1 MNLKYKTAIV
11 TGGTKGIGRGIAEAL
26 VREGAS
32 VCISARSQSEI
43 DNAVRELTR
52 VVIKPGQRVRS
63 KKYEGVVVG
72 LTPTNVRVRWD
83 GETKETYIY
92 PERLIIQGRRR
103 VIGFVCDVRKYNQ
116 VKALVDHT
124 VRELGG
130 LDILINNAGIGIF
143 ETVEETSPENFRAVL
158 ETNLFG
164 VFYCCHEAIP
174 RMKKRGGG
182 YIINISSLAGVNA
195 NPRMAAYNASKFG
208 LNGFSEALM
217 QEVRHDNIK
226 VSYIM
231 PGSVNTEFGGDSPSD
246 EKSWQ
251 LTPADIARVVI
262 DLLHHDDRSL
272 PSRVEIRPSKPP
284 KR

>member
-1 MNLKYKTAIV
+1 MKLKDKIAIV

-26 VREGAS
+26 VREGIS
-32 VCISARSQSEI
+32 VCISARNQNEI
-43 DNAVRELTR
+43 DAAVEQLNE
-52 VVIKPGQRVRS
+52 S
-63 KKYEGVVVG
+63 S
-72 LTPTNVRVRWD
+72 
-83 GETKETYIY
+83 
-92 PERLIIQGRRR
+92 QGRAT
-103 VIGFVCDVRKYNQ
+103 GLVCDVRDYDQ
-116 VKALVDHT
+116 VKALIDRAVK
-124 VRELGG
+124 EFGG
-130 LDILINNAGIGIF
+130 LDILVNNAGIGIF
-143 ETVEETSPENFRAVL
+143 ETVEETSPEDFRAVL

-174 RMKKRGGG
+174 AMKKRGGG

-195 NPRMAAYNASKFG
+195 HPRMAAYNASKFG

-226 VSYIM
+226 VSYVM

-251 LTPADIARVVI
+251 LRPEDIARVVI

-284 KR
+284 KK